1 LTPKRLTRKEI
12 VQEDIIRTSLTQIYE
27 WIVRNSLLL
36 IASVGLLLITVLGSY
51 IWKSYQQN
59 RFAELQ
65 IEFAE
70 ALKIYHSPSVK
81 NPTDEQS
88 PNPNSYDFKTDQ
100 ERREKAL
107 KSFNT
112 VISNYPNSNL
122 GLFSRYY
129 AARIQHELDQREEA
143 KQKLALIIEEAD
155 QVEIRSLARNFLAH
169 VLLLEKDRK
178 QASKILEAI
187 LTDNE
192 SSFPKESV
200 ILRLARNLER
210 DNNASKAVEFY
221 QKLLDDYPDSN
232 HASEARFRIDRLESK
247 ESE

>member
-12 VQEDIIRTSLTQIYE
+12 VQEDKIRTSLTRIYE
-27 WIVRNSLLL
+27 WILRNSRLL

-59 RFAELQ
+59 RFTELQ
-65 IEFAE
+65 IQFAE
-70 ALKIYHSPSVK
+70 ALKIYHSPSVE
-81 NPTDEQS
+81 NPTNEQP
-88 PNPNSYDFKTDQ
+88 PNPNLYNFKNDQ
-100 ERREKAL
+100 ERRKKAL
-107 KSFNT
+107 ESFNI
-112 VISNYPNSNL
+112 VISNSSNSNL

-143 KQKLALIIEEAD
+143 KQKLALIIEEAN

-178 QASKILEAI
+178 RASEILEAI
-187 LTDNE
+187 LNDSD

-200 ILRLARNLER
+200 ILRLARNLEQ
-210 DNNASKAVEFY
+210 DNNAGKAVEFY

-232 HASEARFRIDRLESK
+232 YASEARSRIDRLESK
-247 ESE
+247 ESK

>member
-12 VQEDIIRTSLTQIYE
+12 VQEDKIRTSLTRIYE
-27 WIVRNSLLL
+27 WILRNSRLL

-65 IEFAE
+65 IQFAE

-81 NPTDEQS
+81 NPTNEQP
-88 PNPNSYDFKTDQ
+88 PNPNLYNFKNDQ
-100 ERREKAL
+100 ERRKKAL
-107 KSFNT
+107 ESFNI
-112 VISNYPNSNL
+112 VISNSSNSNL

-143 KQKLALIIEEAD
+143 KQKLALIIEEAN

-178 QASKILEAI
+178 RASEILEAI
-187 LTDNE
+187 LNDSD

-200 ILRLARNLER
+200 ILRLARNLEQ
-210 DNNASKAVEFY
+210 DNKASKAVEFY

-232 HASEARFRIDRLESK
+232 YASEARSRIDRLESK
-247 ESE
+247 ESK

>member
-1 LTPKRLTRKEI
+1 M
-12 VQEDIIRTSLTQIYE
+12 
-27 WIVRNSLLL
+27 
-36 IASVGLLLITVLGSY
+36 
-51 IWKSYQQN
+51 
-59 RFAELQ
+59 
-65 IEFAE
+65 
-70 ALKIYHSPSVK
+70 
-81 NPTDEQS
+81 
-88 PNPNSYDFKTDQ
+88 
-100 ERREKAL
+100 
-107 KSFNT
+107 
-112 VISNYPNSNL
+112 
-122 GLFSRYY
+122 
-129 AARIQHELDQREEA
+129 
-143 KQKLALIIEEAD
+143 IIEEAD